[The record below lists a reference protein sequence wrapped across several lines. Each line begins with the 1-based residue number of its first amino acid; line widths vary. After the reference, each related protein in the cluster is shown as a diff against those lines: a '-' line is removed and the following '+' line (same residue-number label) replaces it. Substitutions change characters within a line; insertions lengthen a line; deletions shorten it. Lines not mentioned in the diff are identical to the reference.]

1 MQGVSAVKLNVP
13 GAKNEVKSEPIGTK
27 TGNGVTGACKP
38 QAVSSAIRMHLS
50 GGLGMDE
57 DGISFFCLSRSRSFT
72 DTREEIEGHEQGAQ
86 LSIRLARTV

>member
-1 MQGVSAVKLNVP
+1 
-13 GAKNEVKSEPIGTK
+13 
-27 TGNGVTGACKP
+27 
-38 QAVSSAIRMHLS
+38 
-50 GGLGMDE
+50 MDE